1 MADIINNLNNEPE
14 SSKTEKGLYQKSIK
28 GGIWVFIT
36 MALGRILE
44 IARLIVLMRLLTKHD
59 FGLMGI
65 TLLMLGLMETFTEPG
80 LKLALIQRKNHS
92 KEHLDSAWT
101 VGIIR
106 SAILFLIFFIAASYG
121 AAFFNVPDAKNII
134 RVYGL
139 IILIR
144 GFTNIGIINFRK
156 DLQFNKQAI
165 YQLSG
170 TLTDVSVAIS
180 LALIYRNVWALVIGG
195 LSGALVRCAVSY
207 IIHPYRP
214 SLTLHW
220 HKTKQLWGFGKWILG
235 STAITFVLNKLDSA
249 FTGKF
254 IGVGALGV
262 YEIAFRLSNIPAKE
276 TARIIA
282 TVAFPAYAKI
292 QNDLPRLREAFYKV
306 LNLTLLISFPIAGG
320 IFILANNFA
329 TIFLAEK
336 LLDWPYL
343 VPVMQILVFCGLLRT
358 IGSAARVTFLAM
370 GKPKIATKIMAG
382 QLILLLILIYPMAKS
397 NGIIGIALTVVIGE
411 FIFNIIGI
419 FKAIKLL
426 NADYKTPIK
435 LFALPLLA
443 ASIMVLSIHFLDS
456 YVINNINIIYLIFLI
471 ITGVIIYLTM
481 IFVFDKIF
489 NNGSWQL
496 IKTLLATYKNTF
508 GVNQK

>member
-1 MADIINNLNNEPE
+1 MTDIINNSNNEPE

-36 MALGRILE
+36 RALGRILE
-44 IARLIVLMRLLTKHD
+44 IVRLIVLMRLLTKHD
-59 FGLMGI
+59 FGLMGV

-80 LKLALIQRKNHS
+80 LKLALIQRKTFS
-92 KEHLDSAWT
+92 KEHLDSVWT
-101 VGIIR
+101 LGIIR
-106 SAILFLIFFIAASYG
+106 SIILFLIFFVAASYG

-144 GFTNIGIINFRK
+144 GFTNIGIINFIK
-156 DLQFNKQAI
+156 DLQFNKQCI

-170 TLTDVSVAIS
+170 GLVDASVAIS
-180 LALIYRNVWALVIGG
+180 LALIYKNVWALVIGG
-195 LSGALVRCAVSY
+195 LSGALVRCVVSY

-214 SLTLHW
+214 SLRLHW
-220 HKTKQLWGFGKWILG
+220 HKTKQLWGFGKWIL
-235 STAITFVLNKLDSA
+235 SSSVIAFVLNKLDSI

-276 TARIIA
+276 TERIIIK
-282 TVAFPAYAKI
+282 VAFPAYAKI
-292 QNDLPRLREAFYKV
+292 QNDLPRLKEAFYKI

-336 LLDWPYL
+336 LEEWPML
-343 VPVMQILVFCGLLRT
+343 APIMQILVFCGLFRA
-358 IGSAARVTFLAM
+358 ISATARGAFQAM

-382 QLILLLILIYPMAKS
+382 QLVLLLILIYPMAKY
-397 NGIIGIALTVVIGE
+397 NGIIGIALAVAIEE
-411 FIFNIIGI
+411 FVFNIIGT
-419 FKAIKLL
+419 FKVIKLL

-443 ASIMVLSIHFLDS
+443 TSIMVLAIHLLNS
-456 YVINNINIIYLIFLI
+456 YVINNINIMYLIFLI

-481 IFVFDKIF
+481 IFVLDKIF
-489 NNGSWQL
+489 KNKSWPL
-496 IKTLLATYKNTF
+496 IETLLASIKN
-508 GVNQK
+508 KI